1 MQQQCQSL
9 VLYIGLAPSSLLKD
23 PASFSV
29 DVASFMAKLWWEDK
43 ASSSSNSF
51 FRKSYLTCFRFLQI
65 KLKNREITIKF

>member
-1 MQQQCQSL
+1 MQQQCQPR

-43 ASSSSNSF
+43 ASSS
-51 FRKSYLTCFRFLQI
+51 RLQI
-65 KLKNREITIKF
+65 LFFENLTLHVSDSFNLN